1 MKHNNGTTK
10 GIDDID
16 EEVEA
21 LTTQLN
27 RLRLQR
33 KEIERQYRTTRKS
46 IESLELERARRLND
60 TKAKLDRNGIV
71 IEVGDYVNFL
81 TKGKYKSKGGKVIKV
96 NNVRFI
102 TAEDDEGRKI
112 NREPQNLEIYR
123 KVNTN
128 HDSRRRH

>member
-96 NNVRFI
+96 NNVWFI